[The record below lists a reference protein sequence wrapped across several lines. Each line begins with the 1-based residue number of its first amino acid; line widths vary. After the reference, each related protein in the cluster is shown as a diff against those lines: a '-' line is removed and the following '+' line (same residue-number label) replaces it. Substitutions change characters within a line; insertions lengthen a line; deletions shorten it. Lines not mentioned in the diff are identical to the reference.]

1 MTDAEIKGM
10 IEEATGFPS
19 LSPLAL
25 EVAQMTTDLSA
36 PVQEVADKI
45 KSDAGLLAKLLSV
58 VNCPFM
64 GLAEPVEDVA
74 QAISLLGYKKLC
86 NLAVAVSIID
96 LFPKKQEGGF
106 DYARYWERAV
116 TCGVAAGEIASRI
129 PGDFPGEPF
138 SSGMLQDLGVL
149 FLILHRPMD
158 YGMSLG
164 VAKNKGVHRTT
175 MYTPA
180 VTIVAAWISALTG
193 DGPSMASGNQTC
205 NGN

>member
-1 MTDAEIKGM
+1 
-10 IEEATGFPS
+10 
-19 LSPLAL
+19 
-25 EVAQMTTDLSA
+25 MTTDLSA
-36 PVQEVADKI
+36 PVHEVADKI

-116 TCGVAAGEIASRI
+116 TCGVAAGEIASRV
-129 PGDFPGEPF
+129 PGEFPGEPF
-138 SSGMLQDLGVL
+138 SSGVLQDLGVL
-149 FLILHRPMD
+149 FLIRHRPMD
-158 YGMSLG
+158 YGMSIGCCEEQGRAHRACRAGNDGDRSHRCGSRPGPELG
-164 VAKNKGVHRTT
+164 SAGPDGRSHQILSLHRVEAR
-175 MYTPA
+175 YSP
-180 VTIVAAWISALTG
+180 WDQG
-193 DGPSMASGNQTC
+193 DRPGSKSVQSCG
-205 NGN
+205 